1 MNAIEGNWEWWNWCH
16 WQNSWNFR
24 WPPGSWPRSPDS
36 NTPLFGVF
44 TPVSG
49 SRWWSTFQSWNGC
62 TFMTCQSLLSRKRG
76 ARHGLHGQHAC
87 YALRPL
93 CAPVF
98 ESSKK
103 VPCSYLSCNIQLPG
117 CDNLTRACKS
127 GKYESG
133 ASFRSKDLR
142 NAIPGLPVDVMALRR
157 DGMTCLQLWRSQ
169 AVWSQVP
176 LSFPPTQQVGT
187 TQAMDPSPASP
198 ASSMPVL
205 GQIIPQATV
214 ERQALG
220 TTWAD
225 FLLRLGGQ
233 AGQAGQ
239 PTPISA
245 VG

>member
-1 MNAIEGNWEWWNWCH
+1 
-16 WQNSWNFR
+16 
-24 WPPGSWPRSPDS
+24 
-36 NTPLFGVF
+36 
-44 TPVSG
+44 
-49 SRWWSTFQSWNGC
+49 
-62 TFMTCQSLLSRKRG
+62 
-76 ARHGLHGQHAC
+76 
-87 YALRPL
+87 
-93 CAPVF
+93 
-98 ESSKK
+98 
-103 VPCSYLSCNIQLPG
+103 
-117 CDNLTRACKS
+117 
-127 GKYESG
+127 
-133 ASFRSKDLR
+133 
-142 NAIPGLPVDVMALRR
+142 MALRR

-187 TQAMDPSPASP
+187 TQMAMDPSPASP

-220 TTWAD
+220 ITWAD

-233 AGQAGQ
+233 AGQ

>member
-1 MNAIEGNWEWWNWCH
+1 
-16 WQNSWNFR
+16 
-24 WPPGSWPRSPDS
+24 
-36 NTPLFGVF
+36 
-44 TPVSG
+44 
-49 SRWWSTFQSWNGC
+49 
-62 TFMTCQSLLSRKRG
+62 MTCQSLLMSRKRG
-76 ARHGLHGQHAC
+76 ARHGQHAC

-103 VPCSYLSCNIQLPG
+103 VPRSYLSCNIQLPG

-127 GKYESG
+127 AKYESG
-133 ASFRSKDLR
+133 ASFRSAKDLR

-157 DGMTCLQLWRSQ
+157 DGITCLQLWRSQ

-176 LSFPPTQQVGT
+176 LSFPPTQQRVGT

-198 ASSMPVL
+198 MPVL

-233 AGQAGQ
+233 A
-239 PTPISA
+239 TPISA
-245 VG
+245 VGNRCGPLPFFTRHWKGDHLKPLNI